1 MGTLEL
7 QEGAQG
13 AGAEAPGVP
22 GAAAAN
28 PRVFLWGKRG
38 FSHFPLLR
46 ARSYGSFVG
55 EGLAFGRRSR

>member
-22 GAAAAN
+22 GAAAAK
-28 PRVFLWGKRG
+28 PAVFLWGKIG
-38 FSHFPLLR
+38 FSHSPL
-46 ARSYGSFVG
+46 F
-55 EGLAFGRRSR
+55 FGHDPIAAL